1 MTRLCQSL
9 EFFFQSFQQNS
20 NFEIDKLSIFI
31 FSQKFTLISVSGRMN
46 GQRHIV
52 GTQKLNLHSNNNA
65 QICFFLQ
72 KKKKFFFQQYI
83 SCQCI
88 FVYFQ
93 YCLVIIAQK
102 KMGWKQ
108 IIREI
113 NAKYFRQCLYNWTKS
128 FTSFK
133 ADICR

>member
-52 GTQKLNLHSNNNA
+52 GT
-65 QICFFLQ
+65 
-72 KKKKFFFQQYI
+72 
-83 SCQCI
+83 
-88 FVYFQ
+88 
-93 YCLVIIAQK
+93 
-102 KMGWKQ
+102 
-108 IIREI
+108 
-113 NAKYFRQCLYNWTKS
+113 
-128 FTSFK
+128 
-133 ADICR
+133 

>member
-72 KKKKFFFQQYI
+72 KKNFFLAIHQLSMHFCLFPI
-83 SCQCI
+83 LPSN
-88 FVYFQ
+88 
-93 YCLVIIAQK
+93 YCTK